1 MERKQ
6 GTDVCA
12 KLIVLLFMRLWYFNR
27 AHFCHTLIKLRF
39 NDIILV
45 SLTLKVFFVPE
56 LIYSTTNICD
66 VLADWWHR
74 LLYRG
79 HELYVTCATG
89 QTWQIW
95 RLMCSDVAKLCF
107 IS

>member
-27 AHFCHTLIKLRF
+27 AHFCHTLIKLHF

-45 SLTLKVFFVPE
+45 SLTLKVFSVPE
-56 LIYSTTNICD
+56 WIYSTTNICD

-74 LLYRG
+74 LCCVEDMSYTLHVPLDKRDKF
-79 HELYVTCATG
+79 E
-89 QTWQIW
+89 
-95 RLMCSDVAKLCF
+95 D
-107 IS
+107 